1 MKNIVKKSI
10 KSDSELIKFNAI
22 LFRRQKRFSS
32 FSPPNDFNVRSIE
45 NDELFNSI
53 LVFENKLSTKMIFLF
68 ESLIGNF
75 LYCYLF
81 QMTDP
86 FSATLP
92 FTIFSTVKSSIYRF
106 FFYRRILPEGT
117 LSLLPFLF
125 EAIFDRRLIYR
136 CPLFNLPENLFL
148 FVANEILPV
157 VWL

>member
-1 MKNIVKKSI
+1 MKNRVKK
-10 KSDSELIKFNAI
+10 KYKKRFRTHKKFNAI

-81 QMTDP
+81 QMTDL

-106 FFYRRILPEGT
+106 FFYQRYFQAR
-117 LSLLPFLF
+117 SLFFIPRTT
-125 EAIFDRRLIYR
+125 IFDRRLI
-136 CPLFNLPENLFL
+136 CPYLLSTPF
-148 FVANEILPV
+148 
-157 VWL
+157 